1 MGRCNPA
8 PAVSMPI
15 APAER
20 TSGHAKGSAV
30 RRRERRGRACKLGLQ
45 GIVSKCKRLTLDQGG
60 DLTGSEDLV
69 DQAYFPFIRPLGNL
83 VVLCAQA
90 EAALLAFVAELMR
103 RDEPAA
109 QAVFHRRHGSFCPH
123 IDPR

>member
-30 RRRERRGRACKLGLQ
+30 HRRERRGRACKLRLE
-45 GIVSKCKRLTLDQGG
+45 GIVSKRKGLALDQGG
-60 DLTGSEDLV
+60 D
-69 DQAYFPFIRPLGNL
+69 
-83 VVLCAQA
+83 
-90 EAALLAFVAELMR
+90 
-103 RDEPAA
+103 RDG
-109 QAVFHRRHGSFCPH
+109 QRGFN
-123 IDPR
+123 